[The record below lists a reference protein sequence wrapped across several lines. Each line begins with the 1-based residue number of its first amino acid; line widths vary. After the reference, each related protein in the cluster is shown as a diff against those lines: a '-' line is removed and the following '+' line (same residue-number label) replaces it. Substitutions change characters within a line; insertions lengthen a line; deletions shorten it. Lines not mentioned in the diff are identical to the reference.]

1 MNVLYISKLTGN
13 LFAGPNNSVPAQI
26 KAQSKI
32 DNVFWYN
39 LNNVKRKEWNSINCY
54 NLNDFPTGRLNDLPK
69 PFNKPDIAVIEE
81 FYCFPFCKII
91 RDLYVNKIPYIII
104 PRSELTK
111 KAQHKKHF
119 KKFMGNIC
127 YFNKMAR
134 KAAAIQFLSYQEKI
148 DSGKKWNKKS
158 LIIPN
163 GIDIPDV
170 KKEKFSRKGIN
181 ATYIGRYEIYQK
193 GLDILLNAIDKS
205 QMDLRKSNFILN
217 MYGVNQEKTIN
228 ILKKKILENNISDLV
243 KINDAVYKGR
253 KEKLLLNT
261 DVFILTSRFEG
272 MPMGVIEA
280 LAYGVPCLVTKG
292 TNMTGDIEEYNA
304 GWTCDISDE
313 KIEKAIKKMLNE
325 KKKFSILGKNARNLA
340 QKYSW
345 REIAEKTHHE
355 FEKIVEQENNYEFI
369 KDPLI

>member
-1 MNVLYISKLTGN
+1 M
-13 LFAGPNNSVPAQI
+13 
-26 KAQSKI
+26 
-32 DNVFWYN
+32 
-39 LNNVKRKEWNSINCY
+39 
-54 NLNDFPTGRLNDLPK
+54 
-69 PFNKPDIAVIEE
+69 
-81 FYCFPFCKII
+81 
-91 RDLYVNKIPYIII
+91 
-104 PRSELTK
+104 
-111 KAQHKKHF
+111 
-119 KKFMGNIC
+119 
-127 YFNKMAR
+127 
-134 KAAAIQFLSYQEKI
+134 
-148 DSGKKWNKKS
+148 
-158 LIIPN
+158 
-163 GIDIPDV
+163 
-170 KKEKFSRKGIN
+170 
-181 ATYIGRYEIYQK
+181 
-193 GLDILLNAIDKS
+193 LNAIDKS

-253 KEKLLLNT
+253 KEKVLLNT